1 MGNGCGVHHIV
12 PIVESYRGDKA
23 CSEIF
28 AEADL
33 DNDMMLTFDEVCIE
47 SIFSLL
53 HRPSLLLFLK
63 ERMKEGKKERRKEG
77 KK

>member
-53 HRPSLLLFLK
+53 HSPSLFLLRK
-63 ERMKEGKKERRKEG
+63 KKERRKEG